1 MRGAWLGI
9 AAALAACHGRS
20 ARGPSSPAAIAP
32 GPPRPEVNGASGSV
46 AVAQPPHDSRPEIAA
61 GGPEGTPAFR
71 YGMLDAA
78 SCEAELGRR
87 AISHV
92 RVPSARGVLMPLR
105 LTGALRGVAF
115 HGVTSKASRAT
126 SPYEIMDCR
135 LALALDD
142 LAAIVQKHTI
152 VEVVHM
158 SAYRPPPTRGWTEG
172 AIGKAHGG
180 ALALDAGTFVRKD
193 GSTLVV
199 ERDFHG
205 RIGAST
211 CNGAPGPNPPT
222 PEAVELR
229 AVLCEIAEAHI
240 FNVTL
245 TPNYNAPHRNHFH
258 LEVTAGVRWF
268 VVH

>member
-1 MRGAWLGI
+1 V
-9 AAALAACHGRS
+9 H
-20 ARGPSSPAAIAP
+20 
-32 GPPRPEVNGASGSV
+32 GASGSV
-46 AVAQPPHDSRPEIAA
+46 AVAQPPHESRPEIAFVS
-61 GGPEGTPAFR
+61 GPEGTPAFR
-71 YGMLDAA
+71 YGVLDAA
-78 SCEAELGRR
+78 SCEAELARR

-92 RVPSARGVLMPLR
+92 PVASARGVLMPLR

-115 HGVTSKASRAT
+115 HGATSPASRAT

-142 LAAIVQKHTI
+142 FAAILQRHAI

-172 AIGKAHGG
+172 AIGKAHVG

-222 PEAVELR
+222 PDAVELR
-229 AVLCEIAEAHI
+229 AVLCEVAEAHL